1 MFWGDLGLNN
11 GCFNNFGF
19 RNILHL
25 SFNPTKT
32 PKYSSKC
39 RILEIFPAVHR
50 KNPKVKC
57 GVFTV
62 LKRKKKEGTQSSPR
76 ITPLL
81 Y

>member
-50 KNPKVKC
+50 KNPKVKFC
-57 GVFTV
+57 GYYF
-62 LKRKKKEGTQSSPR
+62 LKRKKRRGPSHP
-76 ITPLL
+76 PG
-81 Y
+81 